1 MGKKNCRSM
10 IGWDRDKSNKPTL
23 NEWAYFY
30 VCMYVTKRRY
40 DEVYR
45 KKSSCIAGRKL

>member
-1 MGKKNCRSM
+1 M

-30 VCMYVTKRRY
+30 VCMSQNVDMTRFIA
-40 DEVYR
+40 
-45 KKSSCIAGRKL
+45 KKVVVSQGASYNRG